1 MHFFT
6 THDQVGGWGVCLG
19 GVFLFVLTFSSLLR
33 QNYFGKLKPLM
44 ARQKLIAENNF
55 YGSLPGN
62 LITTKHTVRIQI
74 TPLGALTCLR
84 H

>member
-1 MHFFT
+1 MLFFT
-6 THDQVGGWGVCLG
+6 THDKVGGWGVCLG
-19 GVFLFVLTFSSLLR
+19 IFFALTFTSLLQ

-44 ARQKLIAENNF
+44 ARQKLIAEKHF

-62 LITTKHTVRIQI
+62 LITTKQIMRIQI